1 MNYKTKR
8 DGVRVRIVETGE
20 EFNSIRA
27 CAFRLDVDVTWLGKV
42 TRGNNGLCTCKGYH
56 IIRVEDPRANYDIS
70 RKEYRGRKGR
80 AVRIVETGE
89 TFNSISECA
98 DAIGG
103 SAGSICEILR
113 GHNRRATHMG
123 YHFEYVK

>member
-27 CAFRLDVDVTWLGKV
+27 CAFRLGVDVTWLGKV
-42 TRGNNGLCTCKGYH
+42 TRGNNGLSTCKGYH
-56 IIRVEDPRANYDIS
+56 IIRVEDPRTNYDIS

-80 AVRIVETGE
+80 AVQIVETGE

-113 GHNRRATHMG
+113 GHNRRSTHMG

>member
-27 CAFRLDVDVTWLGKV
+27 CAFRLGVDVTWLGKV
-42 TRGNNGLCTCKGYH
+42 TRGNNGLSTCKGYH

-103 SAGSICEILR
+103 SAVSICEILR

>member
-27 CAFRLDVDVTWLGKV
+27 CAFRLGVDVTWLGKV
-42 TRGNNGLCTCKGYH
+42 TRGNNGLSTCKGYH
-56 IIRVEDPRANYDIS
+56 IIRVEDPRSNYDIS

-80 AVRIVETGE
+80 AVQIVETGE

-113 GHNRRATHMG
+113 GHNRRETHMG